1 MMYGR
6 GYFDSFRNNGYG
18 CHGFGLMSN
27 NWLTIILTMILI
39 ILAVVL
45 IIKLI
50 QNNKSKT
57 VSSIALDNL
66 KAKFAN
72 GDISEEEYLKRKN
85 ILENK

>member
-1 MMYGR
+1 
-6 GYFDSFRNNGYG
+6 
-18 CHGFGLMSN
+18 
-27 NWLTIILTMILI
+27 MILI

-72 GDISEEEYLKRKN
+72 GDISEEEYLNRKN